1 MHIAVLSGKGGTGKT
16 TVSTNLSKIMGYRY
30 VDCDVEEPNGFIFLK
45 PEIEKIEEVY
55 IPIPEID
62 HERCSLCKAC
72 VDVCHF
78 NALAYTNQSIILF
91 EQMCH
96 GCGACMLVCP
106 TQAIVEKERVIGKIL
121 MGYHEGIECFS
132 GILNLGEPM
141 AGPIISK
148 LRQQIDDKATILD
161 CAPGSSCNVVK
172 AIIDCDYAILVTE
185 PTAFGLHDLKIAV
198 ELVKEMGIPFGVIIN
213 CQDQE
218 ENIVEAFCMRENIPI
233 VGTIPFDRKIATLY
247 SEGKLLV
254 EDANYLPIFQVIAN
268 KVGAVIQCS

>member
-16 TVSTNLSKIMGYRY
+16 TISTNLSKIMGYRY

-45 PEIEKIEEVY
+45 PEIEKIEEVS

-62 HERCSLCKAC
+62 HGECSRCKTC
-72 VDVCHF
+72 VDVCRF
-78 NALAYTNQSIILF
+78 NALAYTKQSIVQF

-96 GCGACMLVCP
+96 GCGACILICP
-106 TQAIVEKERVIGKIL
+106 MNAIREKRRTIGKIL
-121 MGYHEGIECFS
+121 VGYDKEIECFS

-148 LRQQIDDKATILD
+148 LRQHIDGKSTIID

-172 AIIDCDYAILVTE
+172 AVIDCDYGILVTE
-185 PTAFGLHDLKIAV
+185 PTVFGLHDLKIAV
-198 ELVKEMGIPFGVIIN
+198 YLVRQMKIPYGVIIN
-213 CQDQE
+213 CHDPE
-218 ENIVEAFCMRENIPI
+218 ENLIESYCMEEKIPI
-233 VGTIPFDRKIATLY
+233 LGRIPYDRKIAFLY

-254 EDANYLPIFQVIAN
+254 EDTAYRPIFQAIAD
-268 KVGAVIQCS
+268 KIEGVAPCS

>member
-45 PEIEKIEEVY
+45 PEIKKVEEVA

-62 HERCSLCKAC
+62 QEKCSLCKAC
-72 VDVCHF
+72 VNACHF
-78 NALAYTNQSIILF
+78 NALAYTKQSIMLF

-96 GCGACMLVCP
+96 GCGACMIICP
-106 TQAIVEKERVIGKIL
+106 TKAIHEKRRTIGKIL
-121 MGYHEGIECFS
+121 MGYHKEIECFS

-148 LRQQIDDKATILD
+148 LRQYIDNKSTIID

-172 AIIDCDYAILVTE
+172 AVIDCDYGILVTE
-185 PTAFGLHDLKIAV
+185 PTVFGLHDLKIAV
-198 ELVKEMGIPFGVIIN
+198 NLVKQMGIPHGVIIN
-213 CQDQE
+213 CHDPE
-218 ENIVEAFCMRENIPI
+218 EELVEAYCMEEHIPI
-233 VGTIPFDRKIATLY
+233 LGKIPFDRNIASLH

-254 EDANYLPIFQVIAN
+254 EDAVYRAIFQAIAS
-268 KVGAVIQCS
+268 KVEEVASCS